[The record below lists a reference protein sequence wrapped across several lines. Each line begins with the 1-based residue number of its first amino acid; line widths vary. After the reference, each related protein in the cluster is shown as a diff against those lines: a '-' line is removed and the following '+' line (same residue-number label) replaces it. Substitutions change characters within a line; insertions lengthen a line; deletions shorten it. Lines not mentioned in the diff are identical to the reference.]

1 MTCGLTPNDKD
12 GVAVLLPLGVLK
24 IPRVKNSNSD
34 RRKFILSILN
44 CFGGGVFIATGYL
57 HLLTDSKEKMDE
69 AIEDVLHKEVE
80 YPFTQF
86 VVCVGFLL
94 VLIIENIAVS
104 CKSADQDEVLEQIA
118 PLHSS
123 IRIVNSCRVST
134 EINVKKELQ
143 ETTELIE
150 STHLLNTDSTNDTRV
165 ITSTKRSNLHAFTMA
180 LALSV
185 HSIFEGLALGLEE
198 QTSQV
203 LQVFA
208 AIIIHKT
215 ILAFS
220 MGLNFVTVKV
230 ALKSSIILTSIF
242 ALASPIGGAVGI
254 ALAVSDSQSVTV
266 TALNAILLSLA
277 TGTFFY
283 IAFIEVIGYELANVD
298 PNYHKHRLLLI
309 LGIVLGF
316 ALFAGAS
323 FIPDD

>member
-1 MTCGLTPNDKD
+1 M
-12 GVAVLLPLGVLK
+12 
-24 IPRVKNSNSD
+24 
-34 RRKFILSILN
+34 
-44 CFGGGVFIATGYL
+44 
-57 HLLTDSKEKMDE
+57 
-69 AIEDVLHKEVE
+69 
-80 YPFTQF
+80 
-86 VVCVGFLL
+86 
-94 VLIIENIAVS
+94 
-104 CKSADQDEVLEQIA
+104 
-118 PLHSS
+118 
-123 IRIVNSCRVST
+123 
-134 EINVKKELQ
+134 
-143 ETTELIE
+143 
-150 STHLLNTDSTNDTRV
+150 
-165 ITSTKRSNLHAFTMA
+165 
-180 LALSV
+180 
-185 HSIFEGLALGLEE
+185 
-198 QTSQV
+198 
-203 LQVFA
+203 FA